1 VISEGVFMSDQQS
14 VSRRQFLKLAGLAGV
29 TVAAGG
35 GLAGLLS
42 GCGGETTTTTAAGA
56 TTTAAGVTTT
66 AGGATTTVA
75 SGGSAVIKIG
85 NLTDFAIPPLVNSR
99 KALEAVVEGVNADGG
114 WNVGGTTYTLE
125 LISYDTKS
133 DPNTAR
139 SAVERLIS
147 QDKVNVI
154 FGDMTASNW
163 ASETEAAK
171 TLALVGTP
179 LTDVYKPEYK
189 YTFVTSKLPT
199 EAPARLGY
207 LPTYMGKS
215 INKYVLIFPD
225 DPPGQNQMKDVSNT
239 LTALAAN
246 FESVTFAASTTDF
259 SAVATKAL
267 SLNGECVIIGGSP
280 VMFGQMY
287 RALSAAGFPGFVTI
301 TAEVSLGELNTLIP
315 LTELDGT
322 VVGLMSWDTDTP
334 NPVCAE
340 VVDYYAKKYGKW
352 DDPSFDIDTFYAFKA
367 ALLAAGSAD
376 NDKMAEALGTGLQFD
391 GPHGASKMI
400 PRADAGVPD
409 RTVCLIMEYS
419 DATLQ
424 GGEATNLKTVPLDE
438 VEKYV
443 LTTWSASKP

>member
-1 VISEGVFMSDQQS
+1 MSDEQS
-14 VSRRQFLKLAGLAGV
+14 VSRRQFLKLAGLAGM

-42 GCGGETTTTTAAGA
+42 GCGGETTTTTAAG
-56 TTTAAGVTTT
+56 VTTS

-75 SGGSAVIKIG
+75 SGGSQVIKIG

-147 QDKVNVI
+147 QDKANVI

-207 LPTYMGKS
+207 LPTYMGRS

-340 VVDYYAKKYGKW
+340 VVDYYTKKYGKW

-376 NDKMAEALGTGLQFD
+376 NDKMAEALGSGLQFD

-438 VEKYV
+438 VENYV
-443 LTTWSASKP
+443 LTTWAASKP

>member
-1 VISEGVFMSDQQS
+1 MSDQQS